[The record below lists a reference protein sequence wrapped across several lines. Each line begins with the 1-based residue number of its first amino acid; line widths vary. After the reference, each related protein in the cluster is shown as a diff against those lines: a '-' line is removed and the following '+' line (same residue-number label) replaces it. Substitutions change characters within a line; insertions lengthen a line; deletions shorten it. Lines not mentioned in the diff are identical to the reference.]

1 MSNHVL
7 PTDGKIE
14 AHNIEVI
21 FQEPQKKLKISFSCD
36 ASAPLPAWPDT
47 WPSTVIPTFQTTGDI
62 HETHPCDTQ
71 KEN

>member
-36 ASAPLPAWPDT
+36 ASAPLPA
-47 WPSTVIPTFQTTGDI
+47 
-62 HETHPCDTQ
+62 
-71 KEN
+71 